1 MPAKT
6 ETGQPKDVALLSLRL
21 NLARNGRLGPG
32 KVALLENIAS
42 HGSISA
48 AARRMNMSYKRAW
61 DLVEEMNTLFGKPLV
76 AAKTG
81 GRHGG
86 GAQLTE
92 TGLAVIGR
100 FRAVERAAVE
110 AAAIH
115 IEALNAEIETG

>member
-1 MPAKT
+1 MPAKSDKEPPRDT
-6 ETGQPKDVALLSLRL
+6 APLSLRL

-61 DLVEEMNTLFGKPLV
+61 DLVEELNTLFGKPLV

-81 GRHGG
+81 GKQGG

-100 FRAVERAAVE
+100 FRAVERAAEE